1 MRKRKEKK
9 RPLQLIERNNI
20 EKSKTEKEK
29 KNNQVRYT
37 SDNRSV
43 PRYERTSSPCGGGG
57 GATATLFNYFFVSG
71 SNQKFNFLPSKLI
84 KTLYMCRCKCDL
96 SAVIFSGSKEIREIS
111 HANGQSQTLK
121 KKKEKNFGDRGRVG
135 PWNRYGRDYSPPFPG
150 QWGEK

>member
-43 PRYERTSSPCGGGG
+43 PRYERTSSPCGGRGE
-57 GATATLFNYFFVSG
+57 ASNPIQLFFVSG
-71 SNQKFNFLPSKLI
+71 PNQNLICLPPKLI

-135 PWNRYGRDYSPPFPG
+135 P
-150 QWGEK
+150 